1 MDGTV
6 TLSRSACAAGQ
17 TLRMAVHVRR
27 ATIDDLDALMAMR
40 TEVAREG
47 IWIGAELPL
56 DEEGDR
62 AKQAATI
69 ADGVTAVLLVATV
82 DGRDGLVGSLFMGG
96 PAGIADVGM
105 NVADGFRGQGIG
117 AALMEAGLDWAHEH
131 GMHKVT
137 LQHWPWNERARA
149 LYERFG
155 FVEEGYLRRQWRR
168 KDGSLWDAVMMG
180 LVLDH
185 DAPGHDERATE
196 PPR

>member
-1 MDGTV
+1 
-6 TLSRSACAAGQ
+6 
-17 TLRMAVHVRR
+17 MAVHVRR
-27 ATIDDLDALMAMR
+27 ATIDDLDDLITMR
-40 TEVAREG
+40 AEVAREG

-56 DEEGDR
+56 DEAGDR
-62 AKQAATI
+62 EKHAATI
-69 ADGVTAVLLVATV
+69 ADGDTAVLFVATV
-82 DGRDGLVGSLFMGG
+82 DGGAELVGSLFIGG
-96 PAGIADVGM
+96 PVGIADVGM
-105 NVADGFRGQGIG
+105 NVAGGFRGRGVG
-117 AALMEAGLDWAHEH
+117 VALMEAGLDWARDHD
-131 GMHKVT
+131 MHKVT